1 MPAKTGSHLAT
12 GGKKKY
18 SPSALRTTAR
28 RSDNAV
34 RRSTEIKARQS
45 LPVYEEPNTYEEEY
59 KSAGR
64 SVAVPEK
71 TVNRVPEKR
80 TDRQSEARAKCQ
92 EPVQSSNKRERIP
105 LVTRMLIILL
115 TLCVFGAI
123 GGFGTVMMIT
133 RGPSERAKTL
143 FVRTFNDTATLKN
156 IPYYFMPAEEVDQ
169 IKKPTQQESM
179 EVQYPFE
186 KEAVVNEV
194 VIPEEPEY
202 QEAVELIDVTGPT
215 WHGKMILVHDPS
227 LLILGT
233 PNDEAGHGYGTTLT
247 VEGYCEK
254 YGAIA
259 GITAGGFDMVNNVPA
274 GFVINHGQLLYGTPD
289 YTNFGLAITKD
300 HKLVVGEMSVQEILD
315 MDADI
320 GLCWWPILIKDGVK
334 QTGLGGG
341 FSARC
346 AIGQR
351 ADGTFILVT
360 IEGRMVSSLGATMD
374 DLADFMEEQGA
385 INAINLDSGRSAVM
399 VYNGENITKVAIG
412 SGVGVDERALPDAF
426 LVLPEE

>member
-1 MPAKTGSHLAT
+1 MSAKTGSHLAS
-12 GGKKKY
+12 GSKKKT
-18 SPSALRTTAR
+18 SSERPER
-28 RSDNAV
+28 AV
-34 RRSTEIKARQS
+34 RYTRESGNTNTVRMPRGEEVQYNRMPNSAR
-45 LPVYEEPNTYEEEY
+45 
-59 KSAGR
+59 
-64 SVAVPEK
+64 EK
-71 TVNRVPEKR
+71 TRTEHLTAAAESAANRAPEQTAQLQSHSR
-80 TDRQSEARAKCQ
+80 TERRETPQPFRKKKKPSFLVRA
-92 EPVQSSNKRERIP
+92 
-105 LVTRMLIILL
+105 LIVLL

-133 RGPSERAKTL
+133 RGPSEKAKTM
-143 FVRTFNDTATLKN
+143 FVRTFNDTATLKD
-156 IPYYFMPAEEVDQ
+156 IPYYFMPAEEVDA
-169 IKKPTQQESM
+169 IKNPTVQENT
-179 EVQYPFE
+179 EYQYPFE
-186 KEAVVNEV
+186 KEAVVSEV
-194 VIPEEPEY
+194 VFPDEPEY
-202 QEAVELIDVTGPT
+202 QEAIELLDVTGPT

-247 VEGYCEK
+247 VKGYCEK

-274 GFVINHGQLLYGTPD
+274 GFVINHGQLMYGTPD
-289 YTNFGLAITKD
+289 YTNKGLAITKD
-300 HKLVVGEMSVQEILD
+300 HKLIVGELNVQELLD
-315 MDADI
+315 MDVDI
-320 GLCWWPILIKDGVK
+320 GVCWWPILIKDGVK

-351 ADGTFILVT
+351 ADGTFILLTV
-360 IEGRMVSSLGATMD
+360 EGRMVSSLGATMD
-374 DLADFMEEQGA
+374 DIADFMEEQGA